1 MFFKRIEMHGFK
13 SFAEPV
19 TIEFDRGI
27 TCIVGPN
34 GSGKSNISDAIRWV
48 LGEQSPKM
56 LRGGKMEDVIF
67 AGTSTRKSRGMAE
80 VTLVIDNEDG
90 MLPIE
95 YNEVAITRR
104 MYRSGESEYAINN
117 NKCRMRDIKELLL
130 DTGIGVDG
138 YSLIGQGK
146 ISDIISNKTESIRE
160 IFEET
165 AGVVSYRTKKAEAE
179 KKLAT
184 SQINM
189 DRVNDIV
196 EEIESRIDGL
206 RHDSEKA
213 TEYLELKEKHRDL
226 EINITI
232 DSIENLKEKINIYKE
247 DIAVLSKEA
256 TIANDNKLKI
266 EENLLK
272 TQENIIEFAKI
283 INEKKMI
290 HDEISKEMGK
300 AFGDSRVSRERLNS
314 IKRDIERL
322 QREVGDFE
330 EKINIEEEKKK
341 ELKVEKDKIDEH
353 LALANEKLE
362 SELAKSGDAR
372 ADRDKINNRI
382 SRKKDELFDVS
393 KRMSSMLGEKN
404 SFINLLDNLSKTEKE
419 ATVNF
424 KLYEDIASET
434 EIQLEREKEKREKLF
449 HENSQIKLKLVENE
463 NYGIELKKQIDGLEN
478 LLKKK
483 EIRQRELISRRS
495 TIEEMEANY
504 EGYNGGVRFVMK
516 QDFPGILGTV
526 GDLGEPKEGFEIAL
540 ETALGGKIQNVVCHD
555 EYSAKIAIN
564 SLKKAKAG
572 RVTFLPVPEIQGKLK
587 RDEKLERE
595 NGFLG
600 YADECIN
607 FDSEYEEIF
616 AYLLGN
622 IAVIKSMDDAI
633 AISKIYGRDFKYVT
647 LEGEIFNTSG
657 AVTGGRFKNK
667 SANLFERKGEVLK
680 MERELQEIQKQLDEG
695 AKEYIN
701 LNEKQEE
708 NEREHKKYIQ
718 KESLSMNEI
727 TKSSS
732 LISSLGD
739 KKEEIRRTLRTWQ
752 ESLNNAEI
760 ESSKVNE
767 KIRVLEFEMARLKDV
782 MENLERE
789 ILKETEEFES
799 MESLIR
805 EAGEYLTK
813 IRLDVSNW
821 QNEQGNVKNLL
832 NFSYMNS
839 EGYRKDIDRRKKQI
853 ENLKMDV
860 EGVKRGI
867 DVHDKL
873 AAEKKIQKEKLEIEL
888 NDFVAKKE
896 KAEGLVVQLNAS
908 KESIYRTLEQLQ
920 SQKYEIEVKLARQEG
935 QMDSHK
941 GKLWEDFQ
949 VSYAQAL
956 SMKQKDFQVSTA
968 IRENRN
974 IKSRIKELGE
984 VNVGAI
990 GEYAKVNER
999 YKFMTAQREDIL
1011 KSTEEL
1017 RQVIGDLD
1025 RIIRVKFKTGFDSVA
1040 TYFEEIFKEF
1050 FGGGQAKIVL
1060 ENEEEPLNSN
1070 IEIIAQ
1076 PPGKQ
1081 LKNINLM
1088 SGGEKTMTAIALM
1101 FAVIRTKP
1109 TPCCILD
1116 EVEAAL
1122 DDHNIH
1128 VFANYLR
1135 NYENIQFTL
1144 ITHQKTTMEHADV
1157 MYGVT
1162 MPEKGVSKVFSL
1174 KMDDDSVKI
1183 D

>member
-13 SFAEPV
+13 SFAEPAI
-19 TIEFDRGI
+19 IEFDKGI

-67 AGTSTRKSRGMAE
+67 SGTSVRKSRGMAE
-80 VTLVIDNEDG
+80 VTLVIDNGDG
-90 MLPIE
+90 RLPIE
-95 YNEVAITRR
+95 YSEVAITRR

-117 NKCRMRDIKELLL
+117 NKCRMRDIKELLT

-179 KKLAT
+179 RKLVA
-184 SQINM
+184 SNINM
-189 DRVNDIV
+189 DRVNDIL

-206 RHDSEKA
+206 RQDSEKA
-213 TEYLELKEKHRDL
+213 TEYLQLKERHREL

-232 DSIENLKEKINIYKE
+232 NSIESLKEKIDIYNE
-247 DIAVLSKEA
+247 DIRTLSEQGKKA
-256 TIANDNKLKI
+256 TESKI
-266 EENLLK
+266 KTEEDLLK
-272 TQENIIEFAKI
+272 LSDKIKDLSELINDKKNIHEELSRA
-283 INEKKMI
+283 
-290 HDEISKEMGK
+290 MGK

-322 QREVGDFE
+322 QREIKDFD
-330 EKINIEEEKKK
+330 EKINIEEAKKK
-341 ELKVEKDKIDEH
+341 ELKSEKEKIDEQ
-353 LALANEKLE
+353 LTKASEKLE
-362 SELAKSGDAR
+362 KELAKSGDVKTH
-372 ADRDKINNRI
+372 RDKINNRI
-382 SRKKDELFDVS
+382 SRKKDELFDMS
-393 KRMSSMLGEKN
+393 KKLSSMSGEKG
-404 SFINLLDNLSKTEKE
+404 SFVNLLENLADTEKK

-424 KLYEDIASET
+424 KTYQET
-434 EIQLEREKEKREKLF
+434 AAEIEEQLVK
-449 HENSQIKLKLVENE
+449 ENE
-463 NYGIELKKQIDGLEN
+463 NRDIFFQKNGQAKLNLVQNEKFGTKLKEQIDQLETV
-478 LLKKK
+478 LKNK

-495 TIEEMEANY
+495 TIGEMEANY

-516 QDFPGILGTV
+516 QKFPGVLGTV
-526 GDLGEPKEGFEIAL
+526 GDLGKPKVGFEIAL
-540 ETALGGKIQNVVCHD
+540 ETALGGHIQNIVCKD
-555 EYSAKIAIN
+555 EYSVKTAIN

-572 RVTFLPVPEIQGKLK
+572 RVTFLPISEIEGQLK
-587 RDEKLERE
+587 RNNQLESE
-595 NGFLG
+595 PGFLG
-600 YADECIN
+600 YADQCIG
-607 FDSEYEEIF
+607 FDSAYNEIF

-622 IAVIKSMDDAI
+622 TIVVENMDDAME
-633 AISKIYGRDFKYVT
+633 ISKKYGRSFKYVT

-657 AVTGGRFKNK
+657 AITGGRYKNK
-667 SANLFERKGEVLK
+667 TANLFERKGEIAKLESELK
-680 MERELQEIQKQLDEG
+680 NIQQQINLEKEEYDSLNEQWENNKHEHLIYTQEERETL
-695 AKEYIN
+695 
-701 LNEKQEE
+701 
-708 NEREHKKYIQ
+708 
-718 KESLSMNEI
+718 NEI

-732 LISSLGD
+732 KIAGLND
-739 KKEEIRRTLRTWQ
+739 RKEEIRRTLKTWQ
-752 ESLNNAEI
+752 ESLKNAKTEAV
-760 ESSKVNE
+760 KVNE
-767 KIRVLEFEMARLKDV
+767 KIESIDDEMAKTTET
-782 MENLERE
+782 MEKLQQE
-789 ILKETEEFES
+789 ILRETEEFES
-799 MESLIR
+799 MESSIR
-805 EAGEYLTK
+805 ESGEYLTQV
-813 IRLDVSNW
+813 RLEVSKW
-821 QNEQGNVKNLL
+821 QNEHGNIANLL
-832 NFSYMNS
+832 NFSTLNTDGFRN
-839 EGYRKDIDRRKKQI
+839 EIERRRKQI
-853 ENLKMDV
+853 ENLKMDF
-860 EGVKRGI
+860 EGVSKGI

-888 NDFVAKKE
+888 KGFLTDKE
-896 KAEGLVVQLNAS
+896 RAEGEVSKLNAN
-908 KESIYRTLEQLQ
+908 KENIYNKLEQIQ

-941 GKLWEDFQ
+941 SKLWEDFQ

-956 SMKQKDFQVSTA
+956 SMKQQDFVVSTA
-968 IRENRN
+968 VKENRN
-974 IKSRIKELGE
+974 VKNRIRELGE

-990 GEYAKVNER
+990 SEYAKVNER
-999 YKFMTAQREDIL
+999 YKFMMVQREDIV

-1017 RQVIGDLD
+1017 RQVIEDLD
-1025 RIIRVKFKTGFDSVA
+1025 KIIRVTFKTGFDSVA
-1040 TYFEEIFKEF
+1040 GYFEEIFKEF

-1060 ENEEEPLNSN
+1060 ENEDDPLNSS

-1101 FAVIRTKP
+1101 FAVVKTKP

-1135 NYENIQFTL
+1135 KFENIQFTL

>member
-179 KKLAT
+179 RKLAA
-184 SQINM
+184 SNINM

-206 RHDSEKA
+206 RQDSEKA
-213 TEYLELKEKHRDL
+213 TEYLELKEKHKDL

-232 DSIENLKEKINIYKE
+232 DSIESLKEKIDIYKA
-247 DIAVLSKEA
+247 DIASLGEQA
-256 TIANDNKLKI
+256 TKANDDKIKHEKELEKLS
-266 EENLLK
+266 EK
-272 TQENIIEFAKI
+272 TVQLGEI
-283 INEKKMI
+283 INQKKKLY
-290 HDEISKEMGK
+290 DEISREMGK

-322 QREVGDFE
+322 QREIKDLD
-330 EKINIEEEKKK
+330 EKINSEEEKKK
-341 ELKVEKDKIDEH
+341 ELKAEKEKTDEQ
-353 LALANEKLE
+353 LAKASEKLE
-362 SELAKSGDAR
+362 AELAKSGDVR
-372 ADRDKINNRI
+372 ADRDRMNNKI
-382 SRKKDELFDVS
+382 SRNKDELFDMH
-393 KRMSSMLGEKN
+393 KKLSSMSGEKS
-404 SFINLLDNLSKTEKE
+404 SFVNLLENLAKTEKE

-424 KLYEDIASET
+424 KLYEETADET
-434 EIQLEREKEKREKLF
+434 EKQLALEKENREKLF
-449 HENSQIKLKLVENE
+449 QKNGQAKLKLSETE
-463 NYGIELKKQIDGLEN
+463 KYGAELKNQIASMEN
-478 LLKKK
+478 MLKDK

-516 QDFPGILGTV
+516 QKLPGVLGTV
-526 GDLGEPKEGFEIAL
+526 GDLGEPEEGFEIAL
-540 ETALGGKIQNVVCHD
+540 ETALGGQIQNVVCKD
-555 EYSAKIAIN
+555 EYSAKTAIN
-564 SLKKAKAG
+564 SLKRAKAG
-572 RVTFLPVPEIQGKLK
+572 RVTFLPVSEIRGKLK
-587 RDEKLERE
+587 RDEKLEKE
-595 NGFLG
+595 KGFLG
-600 YADECIN
+600 YADQCIK
-607 FDSEYEEIF
+607 FDSEYEDIF

-622 IAVIKSMDDAI
+622 IAVVKTMDDAI
-633 AISKIYGRDFKYVT
+633 EISKHNGRGFRYVT

-667 SANLFERKGEVLK
+667 TANLFERKGEVLK
-680 MERELQEIQKQLDEG
+680 LERELEEIGQQLSEG
-695 AKEYIN
+695 SKEYA
-701 LNEKQEE
+701 LLKEKWQT
-708 NEREHKKYIQ
+708 NERNYQSYAED
-718 KESLSMNEI
+718 ERVTLNEI

-732 LISSLGD
+732 IISSLGD
-739 KKEEIRRTLRTWQ
+739 KKEEIRRTLKTWQ
-752 ESLNNAEI
+752 ESLRNAET
-760 ESSKVNE
+760 EAVKVNE
-767 KIRVLEFEMARLKDV
+767 KISFLDNEMAKIS
-782 MENLERE
+782 ENAELLQQE
-789 ILKETEEFES
+789 ILKETEAFES
-799 MESLIR
+799 MESSIR
-805 EAGEYLTK
+805 QSGEYLTQV
-813 IRLDVSNW
+813 RLEVSKW
-821 QNEQGNVKNLL
+821 QSEQGNLKNLL
-832 NFSYMNS
+832 EFSNVNINGF
-839 EGYRKDIDRRKKQI
+839 ENEIERRKKQI

-860 EGVKRGI
+860 EGINRGI
-867 DVHDKL
+867 DIHDQM
-873 AAEKKIQKEKLEIEL
+873 AAEKKIQKERLEIEL
-888 NDFVAKKE
+888 KSFISDKE
-896 KAEGLVVQLNAS
+896 HAEKNIAQLNS
-908 KESIYRTLEQLQ
+908 NRENIYRSLEQVRN
-920 SQKYEIEVKLARQEG
+920 QKYEIEVKLARQES
-935 QMDSHK
+935 QMDSYK
-941 GKLWEDFQ
+941 SKLWEDFE

-956 SMKQKDFQVSTA
+956 SMKREDFVVSSA
-968 IRENRN
+968 VRENRN
-974 IKSRIKELGE
+974 IKNRIRELGE

-990 GEYAKVNER
+990 SEYAQVNER
-999 YKFMTAQREDIL
+999 YKFMVAQREDIL

-1017 RQVIGDLD
+1017 RQVIEDLD
-1025 RIIRVKFKTGFDSVA
+1025 KIIRVKFKTGFDSVA
-1040 TYFEEIFKEF
+1040 GYFEEIFKEF

-1060 ENEEEPLNSN
+1060 ENEEDPLNSA

-1101 FAVIRTKP
+1101 FAVVRTKP

-1135 NYENIQFTL
+1135 NFENIQFTL

-1174 KMDDDSVKI
+1174 KMDEDSVKI